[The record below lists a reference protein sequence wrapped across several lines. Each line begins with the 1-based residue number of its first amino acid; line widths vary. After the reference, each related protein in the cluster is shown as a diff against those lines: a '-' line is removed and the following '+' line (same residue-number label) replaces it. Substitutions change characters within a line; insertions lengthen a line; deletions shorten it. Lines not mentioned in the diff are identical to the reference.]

1 MKDSDK
7 NQCRIKIVVKEEPW
21 IVSEKDKKYDY
32 AEMTRDL
39 RKIARKY
46 PGKTGLSSLGR
57 TYDNREIWCLRVGN
71 PSAAK
76 KLVIDA
82 AIHAREWKNTQVIMR
97 QTEEI
102 LREYGEHRARFRSI
116 CLYIL
121 PMDNPDGVTISQ
133 YGASGIRNAKLR
145 KKIQKIGHFNT
156 WKNNARGV
164 NINNNFPAGF
174 SADKKKDKKKGK
186 KRKPDATTYTGKKAA
201 SEKETKALISFI
213 KRISPKTVLNLHS
226 TGSILYWDFDVS
238 SPLHEKQYRLASEI
252 KKRNHYRMMPKSSST
267 EEHGGFA
274 DWLVY
279 EKKIVSVT
287 VETGTVPCP
296 LPHSQYKKIY
306 KRNKKMFRWF
316 MLSY

>member
-1 MKDSDK
+1 M
-7 NQCRIKIVVKEEPW
+7 
-21 IVSEKDKKYDY
+21 
-32 AEMTRDL
+32 
-39 RKIARKY
+39 
-46 PGKTGLSSLGR
+46 
-57 TYDNREIWCLRVGN
+57 
-71 PSAAK
+71 
-76 KLVIDA
+76 IDA

-102 LREYGEHRARFRSI
+102 LREYSEHRARFRSI

-145 KKIQKIGHFNT
+145 RKIQKIGHFNT

-164 NINNNFPAGF
+164 NINNNFLPVF
-174 SADKKKDKKKGK
+174 QQIR
-186 KRKPDATTYTGKKAA
+186 KRIKRRGRKENRMPQHIEEKKAT

-252 KKRNHYRMMPKSSST
+252 KREIIT
-267 EEHGGFA
+267 A
-274 DWLVY
+274 
-279 EKKIVSVT
+279 
-287 VETGTVPCP
+287 
-296 LPHSQYKKIY
+296 
-306 KRNKKMFRWF
+306 
-316 MLSY
+316 

>member
-1 MKDSDK
+1 MSFEIKNKKIASVNKNGRITAKKKGTTYLFVKVKDSDK

-32 AEMTRDL
+32 AEMTGDL
-39 RKIARKY
+39 RKIAHKY

-102 LREYGEHRARFRSI
+102 LREYGEHRARFRST

-174 SADKKKDKKKGK
+174 SADKK
-186 KRKPDATTYTGKKAA
+186 
-201 SEKETKALISFI
+201 
-213 KRISPKTVLNLHS
+213 
-226 TGSILYWDFDVS
+226 
-238 SPLHEKQYRLASEI
+238 
-252 KKRNHYRMMPKSSST
+252 
-267 EEHGGFA
+267 
-274 DWLVY
+274 
-279 EKKIVSVT
+279 
-287 VETGTVPCP
+287 
-296 LPHSQYKKIY
+296 
-306 KRNKKMFRWF
+306 
-316 MLSY
+316 

>member
-1 MKDSDK
+1 M
-7 NQCRIKIVVKEEPW
+7 
-21 IVSEKDKKYDY
+21 
-32 AEMTRDL
+32 
-39 RKIARKY
+39 
-46 PGKTGLSSLGR
+46 
-57 TYDNREIWCLRVGN
+57 
-71 PSAAK
+71 
-76 KLVIDA
+76 
-82 AIHAREWKNTQVIMR
+82 
-97 QTEEI
+97 
-102 LREYGEHRARFRSI
+102 
-116 CLYIL
+116 
-121 PMDNPDGVTISQ
+121 TISQ

-274 DWLVY
+274 DWL
-279 EKKIVSVT
+279 T